1 MAKVTGIGGVFFRA
15 DDPSALKAWYESRLG
30 IRPDAHGYTAFPWRV
45 ADDPDAV
52 GKTVWHLFPRDTS
65 YFGTS
70 GQTFM
75 INYIVDDLDGL
86 LESLVASGAEVD
98 PKREDTDYGRFAWV
112 TDPEGNRSELWE
124 HPKKPAAQP

>member
-1 MAKVTGIGGVFFRA
+1 MAKVTGIGGVFFRS
-15 DDPSALKAWYESRLG
+15 DDPAGLRAWYESRLG
-30 IRPDAHGYTAFPWRV
+30 ITPGAHGFIDFPWRR
-45 ADDPDAV
+45 ADDPDAF

-65 YFGTS
+65 YFGPS

-86 LESLVASGAEVD
+86 LESLRASGAEVD

-112 TDPEGNRSELWE
+112 TDPDGNRVELWE
-124 HPKKPAAQP
+124 PPAAQPPAA